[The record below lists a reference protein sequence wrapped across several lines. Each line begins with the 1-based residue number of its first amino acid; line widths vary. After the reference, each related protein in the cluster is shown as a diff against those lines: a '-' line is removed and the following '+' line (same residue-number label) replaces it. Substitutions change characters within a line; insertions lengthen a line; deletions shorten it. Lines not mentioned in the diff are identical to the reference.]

1 VKLTRIEAFVTGR
14 FNIYPEPS
22 VCRILLALDP
32 AVVHWSWNNWYL
44 CRAVKGVVRGV
55 AGSGLSWTIGLM
67 LDAPSETAQGTLCPL
82 PCVIGQRF
90 APSLLE
96 LRNKG
101 SGIAENTP
109 RQ

>member
-1 VKLTRIEAFVTGR
+1 MTGR
-14 FNIYPEPS
+14 FNIYPGTS

-32 AVVHWSWNNWYL
+32 AVVLWSGNNWYL
-44 CRAVKGVVRGV
+44 CRAVEGLFPPGMVEGNGV
-55 AGSGLSWTIGLM
+55 SWTIGLM
-67 LDAPSETAQGTLCPL
+67 LDAPSETAQGISHSQ

-109 RQ
+109 CQ